1 MSGAGQQVKD
11 KPWLLPVLAG
21 GTALTGGRRAPALA
35 AGAAGSAAAAGAS
48 AAAGGTAGG
57 VLGAGAGA
65 SGAGAG
71 LLGSLGG
78 FGAEQAA
85 ILAAQNAGLGVGAD
99 FATLA
104 AATPGP
110 SIWGGLNA
118 ATLPGS
124 AATKAASKVGM
135 NMLSDSMQPQSQGMQ
150 QRPMS
155 MDASNQMPANGVPQ
169 FNPRTSAGTIG
180 GAEFM
185 RRRRGLA

>member
-21 GTALTGGRRAPALA
+21 GTALTGGLLAPTLA
-35 AGAAGSAAAAGAS
+35 AGAAGGAAAAGAS
-48 AAAGGTAGG
+48 AAAG
-57 VLGAGAGA
+57 AGA
-65 SGAGAG
+65 SGAG

-124 AATKAASKVGM
+124 AASKMASKTGM
-135 NMLSDSMQPQSQGMQ
+135 DMLQQQMQQQPQPGMG

-169 FNPRTSAGTIG
+169 FNPRASAGTIG